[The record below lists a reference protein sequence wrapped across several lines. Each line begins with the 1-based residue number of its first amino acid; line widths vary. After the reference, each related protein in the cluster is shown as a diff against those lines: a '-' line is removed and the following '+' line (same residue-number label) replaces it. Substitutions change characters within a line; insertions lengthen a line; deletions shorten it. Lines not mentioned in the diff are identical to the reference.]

1 MHHIWKVAV
10 SAGKA
15 ASSPGG
21 SVVDGYT
28 ITLQNK
34 QETEVTIVIPKRNF
48 WVSGDVTQ
56 DQAETLGRLIQN
68 LFNTSSGV

>member
-1 MHHIWKVAV
+1 MHHIWKVAI

-15 ASSPGG
+15 ASSLGG
-21 SVVDGYT
+21 PIVEGYT
-28 ITLQNK
+28 IALENK
-34 QETEVTIVIPKRNF
+34 QGTKVTIVIPKKKF
-48 WVSGDVTQ
+48 WSSGDVTQ